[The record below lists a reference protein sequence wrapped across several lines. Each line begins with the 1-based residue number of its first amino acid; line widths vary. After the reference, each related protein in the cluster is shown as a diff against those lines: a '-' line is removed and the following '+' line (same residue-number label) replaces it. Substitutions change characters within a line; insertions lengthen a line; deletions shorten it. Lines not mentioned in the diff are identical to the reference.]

1 MKKID
6 VVCLLSITL
15 IFVNIGFL
23 YSQSVYPPKIESDT
37 SLVYKKVNELN
48 LKLWIFNPPQS
59 IKNDPKP
66 AIVFFFGGGWKGGNP
81 NQFLEHCK
89 YLSARGMVAI
99 LADYRVS
106 SRNNTTAVYA
116 VKDAKSAIRWVRKNA
131 DALGVIPD
139 KILASGG
146 SAGGHLAAATGTIP
160 MHDEVTEDK
169 NVSSRPNAMILFNP
183 VVILYP
189 FEKISSSWEKKNYT
203 LTKLGVAPE
212 VLSPYNFIDEN
223 TPPTI
228 IFHGKADTTVDYKTV
243 LKFDSKMK
251 TYGNE
256 CVTHLYEGEKHGFF
270 NHNRN
275 AENGAYDASM
285 IKVDS
290 FLVVNG
296 FLEKHKN

>member
-1 MKKID
+1 M
-6 VVCLLSITL
+6 
-15 IFVNIGFL
+15 G
-23 YSQSVYPPKIESDT
+23 
-37 SLVYKKVNELN
+37 
-48 LKLWIFNPPQS
+48 
-59 IKNDPKP
+59 
-66 AIVFFFGGGWKGGNP
+66 
-81 NQFLEHCK
+81 
-89 YLSARGMVAI
+89 
-99 LADYRVS
+99 
-106 SRNNTTAVYA
+106 
-116 VKDAKSAIRWVRKNA
+116 
-131 DALGVIPD
+131 
-139 KILASGG
+139 
-146 SAGGHLAAATGTIP
+146 
-160 MHDEVTEDK
+160 
-169 NVSSRPNAMILFNP
+169 
-183 VVILYP
+183 
-189 FEKISSSWEKKNYT
+189 KKNYT

-212 VLSPYNFIDEN
+212 VLSPYNFINEN

-228 IFHGKADTTVDYKTV
+228 IFHGEADTTVDYKTV

>member
-6 VVCLLSITL
+6 VVCLLSMTL
-15 IFVNIGFL
+15 IFVNTGCL

-59 IKNDPKP
+59 MKNDPRP

-139 KILASGG
+139 KIVASGG
-146 SAGGHLAAATGTIP
+146 SAGGHLSAATGTIP

-212 VLSPYNFIDEN
+212 FLSPYNFIDEN

-251 TYGNE
+251 TYRNE